1 MKVAFFSTK
10 SYDREFMDKAN
21 EAYNHEFHYF
31 DTKLEASTA
40 ILASDFDAVC
50 IFVNDEANRETLEH
64 LKEERVKLVT
74 LRAAGFNN
82 VDIEAA
88 EEMGI
93 KVTRV
98 PAYSPYAVA
107 EHTLAMILTL
117 NRKTHLAYERIRNGN
132 FSLEKLMGF
141 DLHGKTVGVIGTGNI
156 GQIFARIMYG
166 LGCKVLAYD
175 PYPNEDFE
183 KEKTASYV
191 GLDEMYPEVD
201 IISLHC
207 PLTEDTY
214 HLINPEAIEKMKDNV
229 MLINTSRGALVDTK
243 AVIRALKHRKIGY
256 FGLDVYEQEEN
267 LFFQD
272 LSGHI
277 IQDDD
282 IVRLM
287 TFPNVLITSHQ
298 AFFTENAMNNIS
310 DTTLQN
316 INEFEQGKALQNE
329 VRMKK

>member
-10 SYDREFMDKAN
+10 SYDREFMTKAN
-21 EAYNHEFHYF
+21 EAYDHEFQFF

-50 IFVNDEANRETLEH
+50 MFVNDQADRETLERLRH
-64 LKEERVKLVT
+64 EGVKLVT

-82 VDIEAA
+82 VDLEAA
-88 EEMGI
+88 KELGI
-93 KVTRV
+93 KITRV

-141 DLHGKTVGVIGTGNI
+141 DLYGRTIGVIGTGNI
-156 GQIFARIMYG
+156 GRIFARNMRG

-175 PYPNEDFE
+175 PYPSEEFKQENVV
-183 KEKTASYV
+183 TYV
-191 GLDEMYPEVD
+191 GLDDMYPEVD
-201 IISLHC
+201 IVSLHC

-214 HLINPEAIEKMKDNV
+214 HLINKEAIDKMKDRV

-243 AVIRALKHRKIGY
+243 AVIRALKHGKIGY

-282 IVRLM
+282 IIRLM

-298 AFFTENAMNNIS
+298 AFFTEQAMNNIS

-316 INEFEQGKALQNE
+316 INEFEQGGELQNE
-329 VRMKK
+329 VKFDQ